1 MKKSTSLMLGILST
15 VTWITMVILL
25 VLTNIGLQTFM
36 HGAQSNLEGM
46 GLILLIALFGW
57 LFWGLA
63 VIFVMVYAI
72 GIPHFFL
79 YVYDKHRTTYMYL
92 VKYLSVIPI
101 FFLLVYGY
109 FTANTNQGTNM
120 SFLSWFRFGWPV
132 ILIIPLTMIVLL
144 TRHIPYKKRG

>member
-72 GIPHFFL
+72 GYHI
-79 YVYDKHRTTYMYL
+79 
-92 VKYLSVIPI
+92 
-101 FFLLVYGY
+101 
-109 FTANTNQGTNM
+109 
-120 SFLSWFRFGWPV
+120 SFCTFMTSTV
-132 ILIIPLTMIVLL
+132 
-144 TRHIPYKKRG
+144 RHICT